1 MSQTIGSL
9 DKALALI
16 DELARNVEDVGVTE
30 LSTRLSMS
38 KNQVFRILSTLKA
51 HDYVRQTENKTYRL
65 GSKFFEI
72 GQRLISQNDLLQV
85 TQTQMDWLRDETGET
100 VHLFVRDGLQ
110 VVCVARRESR
120 AAISLSAQVGRR
132 FLMHAGACP
141 KAILAYQDA
150 TLIDATIAKY
160 GLPSYTDRTV
170 STRDAL
176 ETELA
181 RIRQQGFAESDEDLD
196 PSGYSIAL
204 PIAGLNGQVN
214 TALSVAG
221 PLHRFTADQRERAL
235 DLLLETRV
243 RIGTLLGFSVV
254 PRGSMGVRLADSH
267 VKEGSAQ
274 GSSQRAG
281 VEPK

>member
-9 DKALALI
+9 DRALALI
-16 DELARNVEDVGVTE
+16 DELARNAEELGVTE

-38 KNQVFRILSTLKA
+38 KNQVFRILSTLKE

-65 GSKFFEI
+65 GSKFIEI

-85 TQTQMDWLRDETGET
+85 AQTEMDWLRDETGET

-150 TLIDATIAKY
+150 TLIDATIAEH

-170 STRDAL
+170 LTRDAL
-176 ETELA
+176 EAQLA
-181 RIRQQGFAESDEDLD
+181 LIRQQGYAESDEDLD
-196 PSGYSIAL
+196 PSGYSIAV

-221 PLHRFTADQRERAL
+221 PLHRFTVDQRERAL
-235 DLLLETRV
+235 NLLLETRV
-243 RIGTLLGFSVV
+243 RIGTTLGFSVV
-254 PRGSMGVRLADSH
+254 PRGPVGARSLNGY

-274 GSSQRAG
+274 GSSQLAG
-281 VEPK
+281 VEPE

>member
-9 DKALALI
+9 DRALALI
-16 DELARNVEDVGVTE
+16 DELARNAEELGVTE

-72 GQRLISQNDLLQV
+72 GQRLISRNDLLQV
-85 TQTQMDWLRDETGET
+85 TQTKMDWLRDETGET

-110 VVCVARRESR
+110 VVCVARRESH
-120 AAISLSAQVGRR
+120 ALIGLSAQVGRR

-141 KAILAYQDA
+141 KVILAYQD
-150 TLIDATIAKY
+150 TRFVDATIAEH
-160 GLPSYTDRTV
+160 GLPAYTGRTV

-176 ETELA
+176 EEQLA
-181 RIRQQGFAESDEDLD
+181 CIRQQGYAESDEDLD
-196 PSGYSIAL
+196 PSGYSIAV
-204 PIAGLNGQVN
+204 PIAGLSGNVN

-221 PLHRFTADQRERAL
+221 PMHRFTGDQRERAL

-243 RIGTLLGFSVV
+243 RIGTTLGFSVV
-254 PRGSMGVRLADSH
+254 PRGPLVARPLAGY

-274 GSSQRAG
+274 GSSQVTG
-281 VEPK
+281 VEPE

>member
-16 DELARNVEDVGVTE
+16 DELAQNAEELGVTE

-38 KNQVFRILSTLKA
+38 KNQVFRILLTLKA

-85 TQTQMDWLRDETGET
+85 TRILMDWLRDETGET

-110 VVCVARRESR
+110 AVCVARRESR

-150 TLIDATIAKY
+150 KFVDATIAEH
-160 GLPSYTDRTV
+160 GLPVYTERTV
-170 STRDAL
+170 LTRDAL
-176 ETELA
+176 EEQLA
-181 RIRQQGFAESDEDLD
+181 RIRRQGYAESDEDLD
-196 PSGYSIAL
+196 PSGYSIAV
-204 PIAGLNGQVN
+204 PIAGLNGHVN

-221 PLHRFTADQRERAL
+221 PLHRFTSDQRERAL
-235 DLLLETRV
+235 DLLLEARV
-243 RIGTLLGFSVV
+243 RIGTTLGFSVV
-254 PRGSMGVRLADSH
+254 PREPVGTNLLESFS
-267 VKEGSAQ
+267 KEGGAQ
-274 GSSQRAG
+274 EASPLAG
-281 VEPK
+281 IEPE

>member
-9 DKALALI
+9 DRALALI
-16 DELARNVEDVGVTE
+16 DELARDAEELGVTE

-85 TQTQMDWLRDETGET
+85 VQSEMDWLRDETGET
-100 VHLFVRDGLQ
+100 VHLFMRDGLQ
-110 VVCVARRESR
+110 AVCVARRESR

-141 KAILAYQDA
+141 KAILAYQN
-150 TLIDATIAKY
+150 TSFIDATIAEH
-160 GLPSYTDRTV
+160 GLPAYTDCTV
-170 STRDAL
+170 VTRDAL
-176 ETELA
+176 EEQLA
-181 RIRQQGFAESDEDLD
+181 RIRQQGYAESDEDLD
-196 PSGYSIAL
+196 PSGYSIAV
-204 PIAGLNGQVN
+204 PIAGLGGDVN

-221 PLHRFTADQRERAL
+221 PLHRFSVDQRERAL
-235 DLLLETRV
+235 DLLRETRV

-254 PRGSMGVRLADSH
+254 PREPVEAPVLNRYA
-267 VKEGSAQ
+267 KEGSAQ
-274 GSSQRAG
+274 GSSQLAG
-281 VEPK
+281 VEPE